1 MNLISAFRGFCAVAV
16 LCEASAFDLVNNG
29 QAKAIIVTPENPL
42 PIVAYAAREFQ
53 DHVQKSSGIILDIVS
68 EDAIPSDSRSKIFI
82 GSGKTTAEAALST
95 EDLENNGFWIASTE
109 NALFLLGK
117 DGKGIPP
124 RDDSSPMGTLFAV
137 YQWLDNQLG
146 VRWLWPGE
154 NGAFIPKKTEITEP
168 GNRRKVYTPALLHSR
183 LRYANG
189 PVFGRWKDVL
199 SPKEWDKFVHDTA
212 VWLRRHRFARD
223 TSLEYGHGY
232 TKYWKRF
239 GAEHPEWFA
248 QQPGGKRGPIDNAT
262 ELVQLCV
269 SNSGLQDQILKD
281 WQTQR
286 KTHPTLPW
294 INGIENDRRRED
306 PPCHCPKCRSWD
318 VKAQGSSEGG
328 SLFFVDSK
336 KPGQPAPEARLLSD
350 RYARFWMELL
360 AKGKKLDPK
369 ATVFGYA
376 YADYT
381 EPPVQ
386 TKLSEDVIVGIVPPF
401 TYPVPEQDRK
411 GFEKLWDGWASTGC
425 RMVLRP
431 NYTLAGAALPYL
443 YPHQFARD
451 FNHAAK
457 HGLIATDFD
466 SLTSMWGTQGPNLYV
481 IGRLNEDP
489 TRKVG
494 DILEEYYGTFGKAAP
509 FVRDYFDYWEKITS
523 ERVIP
528 EFGKNIPDFMWTG
541 LYLNAN
547 QVYRAEDM
555 AHAQNLLTQ
564 AAAAVTA
571 DSEEAARVAFV
582 QKGLDHTRLSLEAVE
597 AFKNAAAAPDDAARK
612 TELIRRIGKL
622 DAFRKT
628 IVSDHVVDLV
638 FLNFLEERAGFGR
651 KQLKMQEGREIAA
664 ELPLFWRF
672 QWDPEKAGESKGW
685 QQAGFNDADWLQART
700 DRAWTAQPVGRDWKE
715 EHGSPFAGS
724 AWYRTTFT
732 VPEKFADRKLFLSF
746 GAIDEGGEIW
756 VNGQPVASR
765 KFDPVQTP
773 DLWKEAFLVDISAA
787 ANPQGTNTIAVRV
800 DKNHGGAGGI
810 WKRVSVLAE

>member
-1 MNLISAFRGFCAVAV
+1 MNVLSVLRAVCAVAV
-16 LCEASAFDLVNNG
+16 VCDARAFDLVREG
-29 QAKAIIVTPENPL
+29 EARAVIVTPENPL
-42 PIVAYAAREFQ
+42 PVVEYAAREFQ
-53 DHVQKSSGIILDIVS
+53 DHVKKSSGVALEIVS
-68 EDAIPSDSRSKIFI
+68 EDSVPNDSRAKIFI
-82 GSGKTTAEAALST
+82 GSGKAATEAALHT
-95 EDLENNGFWIASTE
+95 EGLANNGFWVASTE

-117 DGKGIPP
+117 DGPGNPP
-124 RDDSSPMGTLFAV
+124 KDDAAPLGTLFAV
-137 YQWLDNQLG
+137 YQWLDSQLG

-154 NGAFIPKKTEITEP
+154 TGTFVPKKSEITEP
-168 GNRRKVYTPALLHSR
+168 GSRRDSHTPALLHSR

-189 PVFGRWKDVL
+189 HVFGHWKDVL
-199 SPKEWDKFVHDTA
+199 SPEEWDKFVNDTA
-212 VWLRRHRFARD
+212 TWLRRHRFARN

-269 SNSGLQDQILKD
+269 SNPGLQDQILKD

-286 KTHPTLPW
+286 NTRPTLPW

-318 VKAQGSSEGG
+318 VSSQPAGEGG

-336 KPGQPAPEARLLSD
+336 TPGQPALEDRRLSD

-360 AKGKKLDPK
+360 ARGKKIDPD

-376 YADYT
+376 YADYS
-381 EPPVQ
+381 EPPLQ
-386 TKLSEDVIVGIVPPF
+386 TKLNEDVIVGIVPPF
-401 TYPVPEQDRK
+401 TYPVPERDRK
-411 GFEKLWDGWASTGC
+411 RFEKLWDGWAATGC

-431 NYTLAGAALPYL
+431 NYTLSGAALPYL
-443 YPHQFARD
+443 YPRQFAAD
-451 FNHAAK
+451 FNHAAE
-457 HGLIATDFD
+457 HGLVATDFD

-489 TRKVG
+489 TRNVEA
-494 DILEEYYGTFGKAAP
+494 ILDEYYGTFGKAGP
-509 FVRDYFDYWEKITS
+509 FVRDYFDHWEKITS
-523 ERVIP
+523 ERVTP

-547 QVYRAEDM
+547 QIYRTEDL
-555 AHAQNLLTQ
+555 AHAHNLLTQ
-564 AAAAVTA
+564 AAAAVA
-571 DSEEAARVAFV
+571 PDSDEAARVAFL
-582 QKGLDHTRLSLEAVE
+582 QKGLKHTRLSLAAVA
-597 AFKNAAAAPDDAARK
+597 AFQNSKAAPDDAERK
-612 TELIRRIGKL
+612 TEMIRKIAEL
-622 DAFRKT
+622 DAFRAT

-651 KQLKMQEGREIAA
+651 KQLKMQAGKEIAA

-672 QWDPEKAGESKGW
+672 QWDPEKVGESKGW
-685 QQAGFNDADWLQART
+685 HQSGFDDAGWLQART

-715 EHGSPFAGS
+715 EHGTPFAGS

-746 GAIDEGGEIW
+746 GAMDEGGEVW
-756 VNGQPVASR
+756 VNGKPVASR
-765 KFDPVQTP
+765 KFDPAQTP
-773 DLWKEAFLVDISAA
+773 DLWKEAFLVDIAAA
-787 ANPQGTNTIAVRV
+787 ANPRETNTIAVRV